1 MQALAQRVANPMQKT
16 SGSYFLVRCA
26 EEKDLPAMI
35 KIYNYYI
42 FNEIANHQEEL
53 ETLEHCIPWLR
64 EQDEKGW
71 PVLVILESD
80 ERTRQEKVIGFACLS
95 EMSARSG
102 RTAAEASIYLTHDRH
117 GTGASRILTNCLL
130 EAARASGI
138 HSIIFHVNSDNHA
151 SINLAKT
158 LGFRVVGELK
168 DFGFA
173 FGKWIDVTILQKIL
187 Y

>member
-1 MQALAQRVANPMQKT
+1 MQAVAQRLINPVQKT

-42 FNEIANHQEEL
+42 CTEIAAQEEL
-53 ETLEHCIPWLR
+53 ETMEHCVPWLR
-64 EQDEKGW
+64 EQDEKGL

-80 ERTRQEKVIGFACLS
+80 EQTGEQRVIGFGCLA

-102 RTAAEASIYLTHDRH
+102 RLAAEASIYLTHDRH
-117 GTGASRILTNCLL
+117 STGASRILTNCLL
-130 EAARASGI
+130 EAAKGSGI
-138 HSIIFHVNSDNHA
+138 HSIIFHVNSDNRA

-168 DFGFA
+168 DFGIK
-173 FGKWIDVTILQKIL
+173 FGQWIDVTVLQKVL
-187 Y
+187 C